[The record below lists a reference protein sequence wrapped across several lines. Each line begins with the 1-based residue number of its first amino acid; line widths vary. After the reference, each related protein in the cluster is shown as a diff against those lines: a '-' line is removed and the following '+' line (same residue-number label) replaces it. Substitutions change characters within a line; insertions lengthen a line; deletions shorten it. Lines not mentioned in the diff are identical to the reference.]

1 MAVNPQQRYLEIQ
14 IQTAT
19 PEKLVTMLYDG
30 AIRFMSQAKL
40 HIQNSDFEQANN
52 SLIRAQD
59 IFTELR
65 ATLNM
70 DAGEIAANLD
80 ALYEFMI
87 NTLVEANIK
96 KDQSKIDDVIGLVTD
111 LRDTWNQATSGFVR
125 QDSPSGDRLSI
136 VEAGR

>member
-19 PEKLVTMLYDG
+19 PEKLVTLLYDG

-40 HIQNSDFEQANN
+40 HIQQSDLEKANN
-52 SLIRAQD
+52 SIIRAQD
-59 IFTELR
+59 ILFELK

-80 ALYEFMI
+80 SLYDFMI
-87 NTLVEANIK
+87 NALVEANIK
-96 KDQSKIDDVIGLVTD
+96 KDQAKIDEVIGLVSE
-111 LRDTWNQATSGFVR
+111 LRDTWNQATAGFAR
-125 QDSPSGDRLSI
+125 QDSPSGDRLNI
-136 VEAGR
+136 AEAGR